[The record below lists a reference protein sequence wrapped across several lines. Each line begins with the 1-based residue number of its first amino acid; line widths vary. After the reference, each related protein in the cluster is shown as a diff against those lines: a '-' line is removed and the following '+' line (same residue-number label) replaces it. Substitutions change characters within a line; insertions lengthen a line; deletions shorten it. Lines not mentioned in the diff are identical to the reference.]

1 MDDLSPV
8 IDSYS
13 SNAGQEQTR
22 LERDAYHS
30 LEFLVTMHYLRKHL
44 PPSGVILDAGGGT
57 GPYAIELCR
66 MGYQVVLLDPV
77 RELLDIAAECFAKE
91 PAEVRTRLLESVVG
105 DVRDLPRFP
114 DRRFDAVVSLGGPI
128 SHLPVEGDRKKAVSE
143 MARVTRSGGVVFI
156 SAMGYLDV
164 LRTVM
169 TKFSDELLN
178 ERRTEIFL
186 RSGNTT
192 SRGMEWH
199 FFRAAELRELAE
211 SCGLGTLDMAGL
223 EGLSSGLPDAT
234 NVLHQDK
241 AKWDV
246 WLKIVLDTAS
256 EPAVV
261 DMAGHILY
269 VGRAAL
275 QCASGTASCHEPSGS

>member
-44 PPSGVILDAGGGT
+44 PPGGVILDAGGGT

-143 MARVTRSGGVVFI
+143 MARVTRSGGVVS
-156 SAMGYLDV
+156 SASWG
-164 LRTVM
+164 TW
-169 TKFSDELLN
+169 
-178 ERRTEIFL
+178 
-186 RSGNTT
+186 T
-192 SRGMEWH
+192 SSAR
-199 FFRAAELRELAE
+199 
-211 SCGLGTLDMAGL
+211 
-223 EGLSSGLPDAT
+223 
-234 NVLHQDK
+234 
-241 AKWDV
+241 
-246 WLKIVLDTAS
+246 
-256 EPAVV
+256 
-261 DMAGHILY
+261 
-269 VGRAAL
+269 
-275 QCASGTASCHEPSGS
+275 